1 MRRRIKRKRLAE
13 LFEANNFKVYQFQQ
27 DGKHHAELETWT
39 DGGVNMIITLMPF
52 TAKSFLSYVKDF
64 DVDELIDLYRQDP
77 GYRNAFTIAQSLKDF
92 RRFHKRLKCLKKE
105 LKLIKMIDT

>member
-1 MRRRIKRKRLAE
+1 MRRRIKRKRLTE
-13 LFEANNFKVYQFQQ
+13 LFEANNFKVHQFQQ

-39 DGGVNMIITLMPF
+39 DGGVNMIIILTPF
-52 TAKSFLSYVKDF
+52 TAKAFLDYVESYE
-64 DVDELIDLYRQDP
+64 VDELIDLYRQDP

-92 RRFHKRLKCLKKE
+92 RRFHKRLKRLKKE